1 MAAKEPV
8 AKGSRATSA
17 LTKASF
23 LGEPGKQLVNLA
35 YLIVSQARWRSPLI
49 EQAGEALYMWQHLPA
64 LQIQEIFSP
73 KAFVLQYLISR
84 QTYGKR

>member
-23 LGEPGKQLVNLA
+23 LGEPGKQLVKFGTPVHKLDGKVFCTSRQVRHCTC
-35 YLIVSQARWRSPLI
+35 VSMCQLCKDR
-49 EQAGEALYMWQHLPA
+49 
-64 LQIQEIFSP
+64 EIFSC
-73 KAFVLQYLISR
+73 KASVLRYLIS
-84 QTYGKR
+84 

>member
-23 LGEPGKQLVNLA
+23 LGEPGKQLA
-35 YLIVSQARWRSPLI
+35 KFGIYMFVSQPRWQSLLN
-49 EQAGEALYMWQHLPA
+49 EEAGEALYMCQHVPA
-64 LQIQEIFSP
+64 LQRQEMSRS
-73 KAFVLQYLISR
+73 KAFALQYLIS
-84 QTYGKR
+84 